1 VLASPKRHTAVSPP
15 RLALRP
21 IDPAPWTWSLLR
33 RADDERP
40 AVRHVVDT
48 FLTAAEN
55 RHWTDTPER
64 PRWVPSDDPHRARLG
79 TQQ

>member
-1 VLASPKRHTAVSPP
+1 
-15 RLALRP
+15 
-21 IDPAPWTWSLLR
+21 
-33 RADDERP
+33 
-40 AVRHVVDT
+40 VRHVVDT

-64 PRWVPSDDPHRARLG
+64 PWWVPSDDPHRARLG